1 MRQGKFLI
9 SGSVMALCLMLGVA
23 VGASQNAIKQGIIG
37 GLLFGIVVSALIIL
51 WIDHRK
57 R

>member
-1 MRQGKFLI
+1 MKQGKFLI
-9 SGSVMALCLMLGVA
+9 SGPVMALCLMLGVA
-23 VGASQNAIKQGIIG
+23 VGVSQNAIKQGIIG
-37 GLLFGIVVSALIIL
+37 GLLFGIVVSVLIL

>member
-1 MRQGKFLI
+1 MKQDKFLI
-9 SGSVMALCLMLGVA
+9 SGPVMALCLMLGVA
-23 VGASQNAIKQGIIG
+23 VGVSQNAIKQGIIG

>member
-1 MRQGKFLI
+1 
-9 SGSVMALCLMLGVA
+9 MAMSLMLGVA
-23 VGASQNAIKQGIIG
+23 VGASQNALKQGIIG
-37 GLLFGIVVSALIIL
+37 GLFFGIIVSALIIL